1 MSEDRKVGRNFDE
14 DKAADIF
21 EKLRNVEGKTKPKKQ
36 GKFKKI
42 ADMMNEAK
50 YLEGKGRV
58 DEAIDLYK
66 QVIFV
71 LPDSQK
77 AYDALAEMYRQ
88 KGDVSSEKDI
98 LMKAVG
104 NCRDNDKFKKR
115 LKEING

>member
-1 MSEDRKVGRNFDE
+1 M
-14 DKAADIF
+14 
-21 EKLRNVEGKTKPKKQ
+21 PKKER
-36 GKFKKI
+36 KFKKI

-50 YLEGKGRV
+50 YLEGKGRL

-77 AYDALAEMYRQ
+77 AYDALAEMYRK

-98 LMKAVG
+98 LIFVVTFIVG
-104 NCRDNDKFKKR
+104 F
-115 LKEING
+115 L